1 MQTRTLLNYA
11 ARIALALAVFWL
23 ARNVYR
29 ALVLTLA
36 VEAARVGPINLATN
50 LTLIAPLWVAAVVAN
65 AVIAA
70 RLRADV
76 RWPFIQALIAI
87 AVLSVGLLF
96 GSIPL
101 MRLAPKL
108 GFTMLMTSGGAA
120 FPLQAI
126 LLAVGV
132 MRLSAPRPD
141 P

>member
-1 MQTRTLLNYA
+1 MRSRTLLNYA
-11 ARIALALAVFWL
+11 ARIALVLAVFWL
-23 ARNVYR
+23 ASNVYR
-29 ALVLTLA
+29 ALVVTLA

-50 LTLIAPLWVAAVVAN
+50 LTLVAPVWMTCVVAN

-76 RWPFIQALIAI
+76 RRPFVQALVAI

-101 MRLAPKL
+101 MRIAPKL
-108 GFTMLMTSGGAA
+108 GFTALMTTGGAA

-126 LLAVGV
+126 LMAVGV
-132 MRLSAPRPD
+132 MRLSAPRD
-141 P
+141 